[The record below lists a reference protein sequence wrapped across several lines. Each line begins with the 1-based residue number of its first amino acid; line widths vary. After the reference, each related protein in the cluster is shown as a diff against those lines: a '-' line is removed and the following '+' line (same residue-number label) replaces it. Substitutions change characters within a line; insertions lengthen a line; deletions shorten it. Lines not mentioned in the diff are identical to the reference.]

1 VQKIFAKSLLGLV
14 LVAAVGIGGSVP
26 AQAAGSTSAK
36 GKHGQTLTASITKGT
51 LPVGETTNVTVS
63 GKGYNTKTGI
73 YATFCVM
80 PEPGKKPETCGSYN
94 ITGINSQAV
103 WISSNPPFYA
113 SLLVKKFG
121 KGGTFK
127 VTLPITSTIGEIDC
141 TKVKCAIVTRADHTN
156 PENRKADVIIPLT
169 FK

>member
-1 VQKIFAKSLLGLV
+1 MQKKISKSLLGLSLIGA
-14 LVAAVGIGGSVP
+14 LVVGGGVA

-36 GKHGQTLTASITKGT
+36 GKAGQTLTASIAKGT
-51 LPVGETTNVTVS
+51 LPADETTNVTVS

-73 YATFCVM
+73 YVTFCVM

-121 KGGTFK
+121 KGGSFK
-127 VTLPITSTIGEIDC
+127 VSLPITSTIGDIDC

-156 PENRKADVIIPLT
+156 PENRKADVIIPIT